1 MLLGA
6 TDNKSHQRNSNN
18 EDFICNL
25 MNSNRY
31 AEAYELLKA
40 EPAEQTTTQFN
51 LALCHFWVENY
62 REALICLDRAQM
74 LLPAGDVKPNL
85 NTDSFYKA
93 IRNKQ
98 NQLNDHQQPIN
109 QKQVRLLVV
118 TVADAIVRLKID
130 CWLQFK
136 EYARVI
142 DTATPIAYKNY
153 QNITEALNTAQK
165 NI

>member
-6 TDNKSHQRNSNN
+6 TDNKAHQRNSSN

-25 MNSNRY
+25 MSNNRY

-40 EPAEQTTTQFN
+40 EPAEQTSTQFN

-74 LLPAGDVKPNL
+74 LLPAGAAKPNL
-85 NTDSFYKA
+85 NTDGFYKA

-98 NQLNDHQQPIN
+98 NQLNDHQQPIS
-109 QKQVRLLVV
+109 QKHITLLATTV
-118 TVADAIVRLKID
+118 TDAIVRLKTD
-130 CWLQFK
+130 CWLQLK
-136 EYARVI
+136 EYAWVI
-142 DTATPIAYKNY
+142 DIATPIAYKNY
-153 QNITEALNTAQK
+153 QNITEALNIAQQ